1 VIANW
6 FIDFRIK
13 RYQVNEGAINL
24 RIRKRRDEIAAS
36 KEDYCLAQPKKFR
49 ELIKDM
55 YKGFPNLRV
64 HEDRIKEVVIT
75 EEDRTALVDH
85 GFFIRE
91 LHSSG
96 GKEYYEYA
104 LGPNSLNLIS
114 AWKTEEL
121 NETIIKMNVAVV
133 LLASLTVF
141 VSIVNA
147 LRTITDPFLNGF
159 VVFGEVSLIA
169 IMIYVF
175 LLFKLGNIK

>member
-1 VIANW
+1 MGN
-6 FIDFRIK
+6 K
-13 RYQVNEGAINL
+13 N
-24 RIRKRRDEIAAS
+24 RRDKWATNNE
-36 KEDYCLAQPKKFR
+36 EYLLTQTKKFR

-55 YKGFPNLRV
+55 YKGFPNLRL

-75 EEDRTALVDH
+75 EEVRTALVDH

-91 LHSSG
+91 PHSSM

-147 LRTITDPFLNGF
+147 LQTITDPFLKGF

-169 IMIYVF
+169 IIIYVF
-175 LLFKLGNIK
+175 LLFKSKKY